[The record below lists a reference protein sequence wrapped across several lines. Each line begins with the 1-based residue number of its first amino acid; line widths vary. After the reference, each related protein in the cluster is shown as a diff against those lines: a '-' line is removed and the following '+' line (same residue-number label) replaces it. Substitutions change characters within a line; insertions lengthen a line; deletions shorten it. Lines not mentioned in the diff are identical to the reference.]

1 MVVAGKISS
10 SIIEMRMATSLLLNA
25 NSTFRLAI
33 LGLSQSYDLVGATP
47 LIYLTPAGIELRTYG
62 EQLVPR

>member
-1 MVVAGKISS
+1 MVVVGKISS

-33 LGLSQSYDLVGATP
+33 LGLSQRYDPVGVTT
-47 LIYLTPAGIELRTYG
+47 LIYLPTTGIQLRTYG